1 MATTKEVL
9 AREAREAEEWAKQN
23 ARNMA
28 ESGARYR
35 RMSSWEGSTWSKTVE
50 SLLLPVKDGGYGLY
64 PLSPIF
70 ALLAPFVDITA
81 ETAYTDTRARV
92 GVGLAFFYEWD
103 NRLRAFALAHEALHV
118 ANRHFQRA
126 DEMGR
131 TFEDAH
137 RMLNL
142 AGDMEI
148 NDLLRNMGVARS
160 EDEDRFVF
168 PEDMGYERS
177 RTMEE
182 YLVALSGDME
192 KLRELARQLAAAAGE
207 SGSSG
212 DGCGGSSGESGSQGS
227 ESGSAPGSSGEP
239 GSDGSQGGQ
248 SGSSGAESGSS
259 GEPGSDGSQ
268 GGQSGSSGAESG
280 SSGQSGNGQS
290 SDGKS
295 GSDGSQDGSG
305 ADSGSASGSSGQPGS
320 DGSESGSQGG
330 SGSAGDGESV
340 SAGSQG
346 GSGSSS
352 GNGGGSQDGQS
363 GSGSD
368 GSESGSGGSSSE
380 DGEGGSSSAS
390 SGDNEGGEDGDGQG
404 GWTRQYVR
412 QHVAHACGSRSN
424 SEDDRDGERI
434 EGETGVRGRELA
446 DVEGARQDAE
456 ALVREAAEGNANIG
470 DGEGNVWV
478 RLLAGMAPPRVH
490 WQSILAGVVGR
501 SMSSRVRGNRYATY
515 RRPNRRRQGG
525 EFLWPSRE
533 DNRPTVHVAVDTSG
547 SMGRSD
553 YARAVSEIEGILRTS
568 ASGASI
574 GFYGVDTRMTEKP
587 RMVSHVRDMKA
598 LGGGGTDM
606 AVPYEWMRGEWEA
619 GGKRRREL
627 PDVHVLITDGY
638 VYWGETFA
646 AAAKCR
652 QFTRMVI
659 VVTNAGEDKRV
670 IEDGRAAG
678 VSVVFVNE

>member
-23 ARNMA
+23 ARSMA
-28 ESGARYR
+28 ENGARYR

-103 NRLRAFALAHEALHV
+103 DRLRAFALAHEALHV

-131 TFEDAH
+131 TFEGAH

-168 PEDMGYERS
+168 PEGMGYECS

-227 ESGSAPGSSGEP
+227 
-239 GSDGSQGGQ
+239 
-248 SGSSGAESGSS
+248 
-259 GEPGSDGSQ
+259 
-268 GGQSGSSGAESG
+268 
-280 SSGQSGNGQS
+280 
-290 SDGKS
+290 
-295 GSDGSQDGSG
+295 
-305 ADSGSASGSSGQPGS
+305 
-320 DGSESGSQGG
+320 
-330 SGSAGDGESV
+330 
-340 SAGSQG
+340 
-346 GSGSSS
+346 
-352 GNGGGSQDGQS
+352 
-363 GSGSD
+363 
-368 GSESGSGGSSSE
+368 GGSSSE
-380 DGEGGSSSAS
+380 DGEGGSSSGSSFAS

-456 ALVREAAEGNANIG
+456 ALVREAAEGNASIG

-568 ASGASI
+568 ASGAAI

-646 AAAKCR
+646 AASKCR

-659 VVTNAGEDKRV
+659 VVTNASEDKRV

-678 VSVVFVNE
+678 VSAVFVNE

>member
-1 MATTKEVL
+1 MATTKEAL

-23 ARNMA
+23 ARSMA

-131 TFEDAH
+131 TFEDTH

-168 PEDMGYERS
+168 PEGMGYERS

-192 KLRELARQLAAAAGE
+192 KLRELARQLAAAASE

-248 SGSSGAESGSS
+248 SGSSGAESG
-259 GEPGSDGSQ
+259 
-268 GGQSGSSGAESG
+268 A
-280 SSGQSGNGQS
+280 SGQSGNGQS

-330 SGSAGDGESV
+330 SGSAGDGESG
-340 SAGSQG
+340 SA
-346 GSGSSS
+346 
-352 GNGGGSQDGQS
+352 GSQDGQS
-363 GSGSD
+363 GFGSD

-380 DGEGGSSSAS
+380 DGEGGSSSGSSSS
-390 SGDNEGGEDGDGQG
+390 SGDNEGSEDGDGQG

-446 DVEGARQDAE
+446 DLEGARQDAE

-533 DNRPTVHVAVDTSG
+533 DNKPTVHVAVDTSG

-568 ASGASI
+568 ASGAAI

-659 VVTNAGEDKRV
+659 VVTNASEDKRV

>member
-1 MATTKEVL
+1 MATTREVL
-9 AREAREAEEWAKQN
+9 AREAKEAEAWAKEN
-23 ARNMA
+23 ARSMA
-28 ESGARYR
+28 EQGSRYR
-35 RMSSWEGSTWSKTVE
+35 RLSPWEGSTWSKTIE
-50 SLLLPVKDGGYGLY
+50 SLLLPKDKGGYGLY

-70 ALLAPFVDITA
+70 ALLMPFVDITC
-81 ETAYTDTRARV
+81 ETAYTDVRARV
-92 GVGLAFFYEWD
+92 GLGLQFFYKWD

-126 DEMGR
+126 DECGKM
-131 TFEDAH
+131 FEHAH
-137 RMLNL
+137 RMMNL

-148 NDLLRNMGVARS
+148 NELLLDMGVAHS
-160 EDEDRFVF
+160 EDEDTFVF
-168 PEDMGYERS
+168 PSKWGYERS

-182 YLVALSGDME
+182 YLASLSQDRD
-192 KLRELARQLAAAAGE
+192 KLEELARMLEELQNRYGGGE
-207 SGSSG
+207 SGTSG
-212 DGCGGSSGESGSQGS
+212 GTQSGEGEPGSGSQGD
-227 ESGSAPGSSGEP
+227 EGSCA
-239 GSDGSQGGQ
+239 
-248 SGSSGAESGSS
+248 
-259 GEPGSDGSQ
+259 
-268 GGQSGSSGAESG
+268 
-280 SSGQSGNGQS
+280 
-290 SDGKS
+290 S
-295 GSDGSQDGSG
+295 GSDGEGSK
-305 ADSGSASGSSGQPGS
+305 
-320 DGSESGSQGG
+320 
-330 SGSAGDGESV
+330 
-340 SAGSQG
+340 
-346 GSGSSS
+346 
-352 GNGGGSQDGQS
+352 GGSQSGDADSQGKN
-363 GSGSD
+363 GSGEQPDSQGEN
-368 GSESGSGGSSSE
+368 GSE
-380 DGEGGSSSAS
+380 
-390 SGDNEGGEDGDGQG
+390 GDGKG
-404 GWTRQYVR
+404 DWTSQYVR
-412 QHVAHACGSRSN
+412 ANVGHACGSRSN
-424 SEDDRDGERI
+424 SEDDREGERI
-434 EGETGVRGRELA
+434 EGETGVRGRAMA

-456 ALVREAAEGNANIG
+456 ALVREAAEGNASIG

-490 WQSILAGVVGR
+490 WQSVLAGVVGR
-501 SMSSRVRGNRYATY
+501 SMSSRMRGNRYATY

-533 DNRPTVHVAVDTSG
+533 DNKPTVHVAVDTSG

-568 ASGASI
+568 ASGAAI
-574 GFYGVDTRMTEKP
+574 GFYGVDTRMAEKP

-659 VVTNAGEDKRV
+659 VVTNASEDKRV

>member
-23 ARNMA
+23 ARSMA
-28 ESGARYR
+28 ENGARYR

-103 NRLRAFALAHEALHV
+103 DRLRAFALAHEALHV

-168 PEDMGYERS
+168 PEGMGYERS

-212 DGCGGSSGESGSQGS
+212 DGCGGSSGEPGSQGS
-227 ESGSAPGSSGEP
+227 ESGSAPGSGGKP

-248 SGSSGAESGSS
+248 SGSSGA
-259 GEPGSDGSQ
+259 
-268 GGQSGSSGAESG
+268 ASG
-280 SSGQSGNGQS
+280 SSGQSGNGQY

-305 ADSGSASGSSGQPGS
+305 AGSGSASGSSGQPGS

-330 SGSAGDGESV
+330 SGSAGDGESG
-340 SAGSQG
+340 SDGSQG
-346 GSGSSS
+346 VSGSSS

-368 GSESGSGGSSSE
+368 GSESGSGSGGSSSE
-380 DGEGGSSSAS
+380 DGEGGSSSGSSSAS

-490 WQSILAGVVGR
+490 WQSVLAGVVGR

-533 DNRPTVHVAVDTSG
+533 DNKPTVHVAVDTSG

-568 ASGASI
+568 ASGAAI

-659 VVTNAGEDKRV
+659 VVTNASEDKRV

>member
-23 ARNMA
+23 ARSMA

-35 RMSSWEGSTWSKTVE
+35 RMSSWEGSMWSKTVE

-92 GVGLAFFYEWD
+92 GVCLAFFYEWD

-168 PEDMGYERS
+168 PEGMGYERS

-182 YLVALSGDME
+182 YLVALSGDMG
-192 KLRELARQLAAAAGE
+192 KLRELAAAEGE

-212 DGCGGSSGESGSQGS
+212 DGCGGSSGEPGSQGS

-248 SGSSGAESGSS
+248 SGS
-259 GEPGSDGSQ
+259 D
-268 GGQSGSSGAESG
+268 GAESG

-295 GSDGSQDGSG
+295 GSDGSQDGSVAG
-305 ADSGSASGSSGQPGS
+305 SGSASGSSGQPGS
-320 DGSESGSQGG
+320 AGSESGSQGG
-330 SGSAGDGESV
+330 SGSAGDGESG

-346 GSGSSS
+346 G
-352 GNGGGSQDGQS
+352 QS
-363 GSGSD
+363 GYGSD
-368 GSESGSGGSSSE
+368 GSESGSGFGGSSSE
-380 DGEGGSSSAS
+380 GGEGGSSSGSSSS
-390 SGDNEGGEDGDGQG
+390 SGDNEGSEDGDGES
-404 GWTRQYVR
+404 GWTRQYAR

-434 EGETGVRGRELA
+434 EGETGVRGRALA

-490 WQSILAGVVGR
+490 WQSVLAGVVGR

-533 DNRPTVHVAVDTSG
+533 DNKPTVHVAVDTSG

-568 ASGASI
+568 ASGAAI

-587 RMVSHVRDMKA
+587 RMVSHVRDMKV
-598 LGGGGTDM
+598 LGGGVTDM
-606 AVPYEWMRGEWEA
+606 AIPYEWMRGEWEA

-659 VVTNAGEDKRV
+659 VVTNASEDKRV

>member
-23 ARNMA
+23 ARSMA

-103 NRLRAFALAHEALHV
+103 DRLRAFALAHEALHV

-168 PEDMGYERS
+168 PEGMGYERS

-212 DGCGGSSGESGSQGS
+212 EPGSQGS
-227 ESGSAPGSSGEP
+227 ESGSAP
-239 GSDGSQGGQ
+239 
-248 SGSSGAESGSS
+248 GSS

-305 ADSGSASGSSGQPGS
+305 AGSASGSSGQPGS
-320 DGSESGSQGG
+320 DGSESGSQGV
-330 SGSAGDGESV
+330 SGSAGDGESG
-340 SAGSQG
+340 SAGSQV

-352 GNGGGSQDGQS
+352 GNGGGSQVGQS

-368 GSESGSGGSSSE
+368 GSESGSGSGGSSSE
-380 DGEGGSSSAS
+380 DGEGGSSSGSSSS
-390 SGDNEGGEDGDGQG
+390 SGDNEGSEDGDGEG

-456 ALVREAAEGNANIG
+456 ALVCEAAEGNASIG

-533 DNRPTVHVAVDTSG
+533 DNKPTVHVAVDTSG

-568 ASGASI
+568 ASGAAI

-659 VVTNAGEDKRV
+659 VVTNASEDKRV

>member
-1 MATTKEVL
+1 MATTREVL
-9 AREAREAEEWAKQN
+9 AREAKEAEAWAKEN
-23 ARNMA
+23 ARSMA
-28 ESGARYR
+28 EQGSRYR
-35 RMSSWEGSTWSKTVE
+35 RLSPWEGSTWSKTIE
-50 SLLLPVKDGGYGLY
+50 SLLLPKDKGGYGLY

-70 ALLAPFVDITA
+70 ALLMPFVDITC
-81 ETAYTDTRARV
+81 ETAYTDVRARV
-92 GVGLAFFYEWD
+92 GLGLQFFYKWD

-126 DEMGR
+126 DECGK
-131 TFEDAH
+131 TFEHAH
-137 RMLNL
+137 RMMNL

-148 NDLLRNMGVARS
+148 NELLLDMGVAHS
-160 EDEDRFVF
+160 EDEDTFVF
-168 PEDMGYERS
+168 PSKWGYERS

-182 YLVALSGDME
+182 YLASLSQDRD
-192 KLRELARQLAAAAGE
+192 KLEELARMLEELQNRYGGGKAG
-207 SGSSG
+207 S
-212 DGCGGSSGESGSQGS
+212 GGSVE
-227 ESGSAPGSSGEP
+227 
-239 GSDGSQGGQ
+239 GQ
-248 SGSSGAESGSS
+248 SGD
-259 GEPGSDGSQ
+259 SD
-268 GGQSGSSGAESG
+268 E
-280 SSGQSGNGQS
+280 
-290 SDGKS
+290 S
-295 GSDGSQDGSG
+295 GSDGEGSK
-305 ADSGSASGSSGQPGS
+305 
-320 DGSESGSQGG
+320 
-330 SGSAGDGESV
+330 
-340 SAGSQG
+340 
-346 GSGSSS
+346 
-352 GNGGGSQDGQS
+352 GGSQSGDADSQGKN
-363 GSGSD
+363 GSGEQPDSQGEN
-368 GSESGSGGSSSE
+368 GSE
-380 DGEGGSSSAS
+380 
-390 SGDNEGGEDGDGQG
+390 GDGKG
-404 GWTRQYVR
+404 DWTSQYVR
-412 QHVAHACGSRSN
+412 ANVGHACGSRSN
-424 SEDDRDGERI
+424 SEDDREGERI
-434 EGETGVRGRELA
+434 EGETGVRGRAMA

-456 ALVREAAEGNANIG
+456 ALVREAADGSNSMGSGAG
-470 DGEGNVWV
+470 DSWV
-478 RLLAGMAPPRVH
+478 RLLARMAPPRVN
-490 WQSILAGVVGR
+490 WQSVLAGVVGR

-525 EFLWPSRE
+525 EFVWPSRE
-533 DNRPTVHVAVDTSG
+533 DNKPTVHVAVDTSG

-568 ASGASI
+568 ASGAAI

-659 VVTNAGEDKRV
+659 VVTNASEDKRV

>member
-1 MATTKEVL
+1 MATTREVL
-9 AREAREAEEWAKQN
+9 AREAKEAEEWAKQN
-23 ARNMA
+23 ARSMA
-28 ESGARYR
+28 ENGARYR

-103 NRLRAFALAHEALHV
+103 DRLRAFALAHEALHV

-168 PEDMGYERS
+168 PEGMGYERS

-212 DGCGGSSGESGSQGS
+212 GGCGGSSGESGSQGS

-239 GSDGSQGGQ
+239 GSDGSQV
-248 SGSSGAESGSS
+248 
-259 GEPGSDGSQ
+259 
-268 GGQSGSSGAESG
+268 GQSGSSGAESG

-295 GSDGSQDGSG
+295 GSDGSQDSSG
-305 ADSGSASGSSGQPGS
+305 AGSGSASGSSGQPGS

-330 SGSAGDGESV
+330 SGSAGDGESG

-346 GSGSSS
+346 GSGSS

-380 DGEGGSSSAS
+380 DGEGGSSSGSSSVS
-390 SGDNEGGEDGDGQG
+390 SGDSEGGDGEG

-412 QHVAHACGSRSN
+412 QHVAHACGSRSD

-490 WQSILAGVVGR
+490 WQSVLAGVVGR

-533 DNRPTVHVAVDTSG
+533 DNKPTVHVAVDTSG
-547 SMGRSD
+547 SMGHSD

-568 ASGASI
+568 ASGAAI
-574 GFYGVDTRMTEKP
+574 GFYGVDTRMSEKP

-659 VVTNAGEDKRV
+659 VVTNASEDKRV

>member
-1 MATTKEVL
+1 MATTREVL
-9 AREAREAEEWAKQN
+9 AREAKEAEEWAKQN
-23 ARNMA
+23 ARSMA
-28 ESGARYR
+28 ENGARYR

-103 NRLRAFALAHEALHV
+103 DRLRAFALAHEALHV

-168 PEDMGYERS
+168 PEGMGYERS

-212 DGCGGSSGESGSQGS
+212 
-227 ESGSAPGSSGEP
+227 
-239 GSDGSQGGQ
+239 
-248 SGSSGAESGSS
+248 
-259 GEPGSDGSQ
+259 
-268 GGQSGSSGAESG
+268 
-280 SSGQSGNGQS
+280 QSGNGQS

-295 GSDGSQDGSG
+295 GSDGSQDSSG
-305 ADSGSASGSSGQPGS
+305 AGSGSASGSSGQPGS

-330 SGSAGDGESV
+330 SGSAGDGESG

-346 GSGSSS
+346 GSGSS

-380 DGEGGSSSAS
+380 DGEGGSSSGSSSVS
-390 SGDNEGGEDGDGQG
+390 SGDSEGGDGEG

-412 QHVAHACGSRSN
+412 QHVAHACGSRSD

-490 WQSILAGVVGR
+490 WQSVLAGVVGR

-533 DNRPTVHVAVDTSG
+533 DNKPTVHVAVDTSG

-568 ASGASI
+568 ASGAAI
-574 GFYGVDTRMTEKP
+574 GFYGVDTRMSEKP

-659 VVTNAGEDKRV
+659 VVTNASEDKRV

>member
-23 ARNMA
+23 ARSMA
-28 ESGARYR
+28 ENGARYR

-103 NRLRAFALAHEALHV
+103 DRLRAFALAHEALHV

-168 PEDMGYERS
+168 PEGMGYERS

-259 GEPGSDGSQ
+259 G
-268 GGQSGSSGAESG
+268 
-280 SSGQSGNGQS
+280 QSGNGQS
-290 SDGKS
+290 SDGQS

-305 ADSGSASGSSGQPGS
+305 AGSGSASGSSGQPGS
-320 DGSESGSQGG
+320 DGS
-330 SGSAGDGESV
+330 D
-340 SAGSQG
+340 GSQG

-352 GNGGGSQDGQS
+352 GNGVGSQDGQS

-368 GSESGSGGSSSE
+368 GAESGSGSGGSSSE
-380 DGEGGSSSAS
+380 DGEGGSSSGSSSS

-446 DVEGARQDAE
+446 DVESARQDAE

-490 WQSILAGVVGR
+490 WQSVLAGVVGR

-533 DNRPTVHVAVDTSG
+533 DNKPTVHVAVDTSG

-568 ASGASI
+568 ASGAAI

-659 VVTNAGEDKRV
+659 VVTNASEDKRV

>member
-23 ARNMA
+23 ARSMA
-28 ESGARYR
+28 ENGARYR

-103 NRLRAFALAHEALHV
+103 DRLRAFALAHEALHV

-168 PEDMGYERS
+168 PEGMGYERS

-192 KLRELARQLAAAAGE
+192 KLRELARQLADAAGE

-212 DGCGGSSGESGSQGS
+212 QSGNGQSSDGQ
-227 ESGSAPGSSGEP
+227 SGSAPGSSGK
-239 GSDGSQGGQ
+239 
-248 SGSSGAESGSS
+248 
-259 GEPGSDGSQ
+259 PGSDGSQ

-305 ADSGSASGSSGQPGS
+305 AGSGSASGSSGQPGS
-320 DGSESGSQGG
+320 DSSESGSQDG
-330 SGSAGDGESV
+330 SGSAGDGESG

-352 GNGGGSQDGQS
+352 GNGGGSHGGQS

-380 DGEGGSSSAS
+380 GGDCGSSSGSSSVS
-390 SGDNEGGEDGDGQG
+390 SGDSEGGDGEG

-434 EGETGVRGRELA
+434 EGETGVHGRELA

-490 WQSILAGVVGR
+490 WQSVLAGVVGR

-568 ASGASI
+568 ASGAAI

-606 AVPYEWMRGEWEA
+606 AIPYEWMRGEWEA

-659 VVTNAGEDKRV
+659 VVTNASEDKRV

>member
-23 ARNMA
+23 ARSMA
-28 ESGARYR
+28 ENGARYR

-168 PEDMGYERS
+168 PEGMGYERS

-212 DGCGGSSGESGSQGS
+212 DGCGGSSGEPGSQGS
-227 ESGSAPGSSGEP
+227 ESGSAP
-239 GSDGSQGGQ
+239 
-248 SGSSGAESGSS
+248 GSS

-305 ADSGSASGSSGQPGS
+305 AGSGSASGSSGQPGS
-320 DGSESGSQGG
+320 DG
-330 SGSAGDGESV
+330 

-368 GSESGSGGSSSE
+368 GAESGSGSGGSSSE
-380 DGEGGSSSAS
+380 GGEGGSSSGSSSVS

-490 WQSILAGVVGR
+490 WQSVLAGVVGR

-568 ASGASI
+568 ASGAAI

-606 AVPYEWMRGEWEA
+606 AIPYEWMRGEWEA

-659 VVTNAGEDKRV
+659 VVTNASEDKRV

>member
-1 MATTKEVL
+1 MATTREVL
-9 AREAREAEEWAKQN
+9 AREAKEAEAWAKEN
-23 ARNMA
+23 ARSMA
-28 ESGARYR
+28 EQGSRYR
-35 RMSSWEGSTWSKTVE
+35 RLSPWEGSVWSKTIE
-50 SLLLPVKDGGYGLY
+50 SLLLPKDKGGYGLY

-70 ALLAPFVDITA
+70 ALLMPFVDITC
-81 ETAYTDTRARV
+81 ETAYTDVRARV
-92 GVGLAFFYEWD
+92 GLGLQFFYKWD

-126 DEMGR
+126 DECGK
-131 TFEDAH
+131 TFEHAH
-137 RMLNL
+137 RMMNL

-148 NDLLRNMGVARS
+148 NELLLDMGVAHS
-160 EDEDRFVF
+160 EDEDTFVF
-168 PEDMGYERS
+168 PSKWGYERS

-182 YLVALSGDME
+182 YLASLSLDRD
-192 KLRELARQLAAAAGE
+192 KLEELARMLEELQNRYSGGKADNGGSGEGQSSGSDDSGSDGDGSNGGESDKSGGEQSNGGE
-207 SGSSG
+207 SGTSG
-212 DGCGGSSGESGSQGS
+212 GTQSGEGEPGSGSQGDG
-227 ESGSAPGSSGEP
+227 GSCS
-239 GSDGSQGGQ
+239 
-248 SGSSGAESGSS
+248 
-259 GEPGSDGSQ
+259 
-268 GGQSGSSGAESG
+268 
-280 SSGQSGNGQS
+280 
-290 SDGKS
+290 S
-295 GSDGSQDGSG
+295 GSDGEGSNGGAQSGSRGSG
-305 ADSGSASGSSGQPGS
+305 RGSGGESGDGSSG
-320 DGSESGSQGG
+320 SGRGG
-330 SGSAGDGESV
+330 AGSADKGADPGQ
-340 SAGSQG
+340 GG
-346 GSGSSS
+346 GSGSSGHGGEGS
-352 GNGGGSQDGQS
+352 KGGGSQSGDADSQGKN
-363 GSGSD
+363 GSGEQGDSRGKN
-368 GSESGSGGSSSE
+368 GSE
-380 DGEGGSSSAS
+380 
-390 SGDNEGGEDGDGQG
+390 GDGKG
-404 GWTRQYVR
+404 DWTSQYVR
-412 QHVAHACGSRSN
+412 ANVGHACGSRSN
-424 SEDDRDGERI
+424 SEDDREGERI
-434 EGETGVRGRELA
+434 EGETGVRGRAMA

-490 WQSILAGVVGR
+490 WQSVLAGVVGR

-533 DNRPTVHVAVDTSG
+533 DNKPTVHVAVDTSG

-568 ASGASI
+568 ASGAAI

-659 VVTNAGEDKRV
+659 VVTNASEDKRV

>member
-23 ARNMA
+23 ARSMA

-81 ETAYTDTRARV
+81 ETAYTDVRARV

-103 NRLRAFALAHEALHV
+103 DRLRAFALAHEALHV

-160 EDEDRFVF
+160 EDEGRFVF
-168 PEDMGYERS
+168 PEGMGYECS

-239 GSDGSQGGQ
+239 GSDGSQGG
-248 SGSSGAESGSS
+248 S
-259 GEPGSDGSQ
+259 GSDGS
-268 GGQSGSSGAESG
+268 ESG
-280 SSGQSGNGQS
+280 SSGQSGNGRS

-295 GSDGSQDGSG
+295 GSDGSQDGSDAG
-305 ADSGSASGSSGQPGS
+305 SGSASGSSGQPGS
-320 DGSESGSQGG
+320 AGSESGSQGV
-330 SGSAGDGESV
+330 SGSAGDGES
-340 SAGSQG
+340 
-346 GSGSSS
+346 
-352 GNGGGSQDGQS
+352 
-363 GSGSD
+363 GSD
-368 GSESGSGGSSSE
+368 GAESGSGGSSSE
-380 DGEGGSSSAS
+380 DGEGGSSSGSSSAS

-470 DGEGNVWV
+470 DGEGNAWV

-533 DNRPTVHVAVDTSG
+533 DNKPTVHVAVDTSG

-568 ASGASI
+568 ASGAAI
-574 GFYGVDTRMTEKP
+574 GFYGVDTRMSEKP
-587 RMVSHVRDMKA
+587 RMVSHVRNMKA

-659 VVTNAGEDKRV
+659 VVTNASEDKRV

>member
-23 ARNMA
+23 ARSMA

-103 NRLRAFALAHEALHV
+103 DRLRAFALAHEALHV

-168 PEDMGYERS
+168 PEGMGYECS

-227 ESGSAPGSSGEP
+227 ESGSAPGSG
-239 GSDGSQGGQ
+239 
-248 SGSSGAESGSS
+248 

-330 SGSAGDGESV
+330 SGSAGDGES
-340 SAGSQG
+340 
-346 GSGSSS
+346 
-352 GNGGGSQDGQS
+352 
-363 GSGSD
+363 GSD

-380 DGEGGSSSAS
+380 DGEGGSSSGSSSSS
-390 SGDNEGGEDGDGQG
+390 SGDSEGGDGEG

-424 SEDDRDGERI
+424 SEDDRDGEGI

-490 WQSILAGVVGR
+490 WQSVLAGVVGR

-553 YARAVSEIEGILRTS
+553 YARAVSEIEGILRTP
-568 ASGASI
+568 ASGAAI

-659 VVTNAGEDKRV
+659 VVTNASEDKRV